1 MNNELKRDITELL
14 RGDHRNWDQMN
25 KVLSQITEE
34 QFVQTGLVGIFN
46 KIAKQN
52 RMSQGAVSNAQKYP
66 WLNKYINLDNY
77 GRTTYRQFQPLTI
90 PELLVNIQVHK
101 YKDITNI
108 LEDTLFKLY
117 IKGKVELT
125 PHVEDLVTILDSISV
140 KERKGVYASLIGW
153 YERNRGVM
161 DKKTTNIQG
170 NDSYK
175 QIIKL
180 TGEALDRNA
189 SGPLSGGDIILDFY
203 HQEHPHFIGWTITIN
218 DIMYDILNLGL
229 KEGVIKHKL
238 TRSQCYAIANYFGKP
253 NNGDLLFL
261 LDSELE
267 SKWADFI
274 KQNGGFTGL
283 YTILRDI
290 DKELKDKKAQTA
302 YEGKKERTDGIGMDM
317 VTPRYRVVR
326 VNYKSKAKIV
336 SYIKLNDVV
345 QFAYN
350 YNGMFRVIVNGGTLD
365 FTITE
370 IELHNS
376 FNIRT
381 NTKCIY
387 DLEEIM

>member
-14 RGDHRNWDQMN
+14 RGRNRDWDQMD

-34 QFVQTGLVGIFN
+34 QFVQMGLVGIFN
-46 KIAKQN
+46 QIAEQY
-52 RMSQGAVSNAQKYP
+52 RMSQGAVSNAKKYP
-66 WLNKYINLDNY
+66 WVNKYINLDNF
-77 GRTTYRQFQPLTI
+77 GGALYRQLQPLTI
-90 PELLVNIQVHK
+90 PELLVNIRIHK

-108 LEDTLFKLY
+108 LGDILYKLY
-117 IKGKVELT
+117 INGKVELT
-125 PHVEDLVTILDSISV
+125 PHVEDLITILDSISV
-140 KERKGVYASLIGW
+140 KERKGVYESLIGW

-170 NDSYK
+170 TESYK
-175 QIIKL
+175 HIIKL
-180 TGEALDRNA
+180 IGEALDRNA

-218 DIMYDILNLGL
+218 DIMYDILNLGF
-229 KEGVIKHKL
+229 KEGVIKNKL
-238 TRSQCYAIANYFGKP
+238 SRTQRYDIAKDFSAPINWKLP
-253 NNGDLLFL
+253 FL

-290 DKELKDKKAQTA
+290 DKELKDKKAQTV
-302 YEGKKERTDGIGMDM
+302 YEGKKERTDGIGIDM

-336 SYIKLNDVV
+336 NYVKLHDVV
-345 QFAYN
+345 QISYS
-350 YNGMFRVIVNGGTLD
+350 YNGMFNVIVNGDTLD
-365 FTITE
+365 FTLTE
-370 IELHNS
+370 TELYNS

-387 DLEEIM
+387 DLEEMM